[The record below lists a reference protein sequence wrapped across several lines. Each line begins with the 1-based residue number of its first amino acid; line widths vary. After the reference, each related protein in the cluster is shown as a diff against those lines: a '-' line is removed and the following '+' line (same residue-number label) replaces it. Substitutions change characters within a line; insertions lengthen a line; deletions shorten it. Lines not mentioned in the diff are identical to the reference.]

1 MKTKHRQRHLVPA
14 ALLFAV
20 AAGALAAAPPAPPP
34 GNPENTG
41 INKRDA
47 PANNPNAANPTP
59 MDQSNK
65 QPDLRTEA
73 EVRQAIVGDK
83 SLSSLAHN
91 VKLGTADGVDTLRGP
106 VKSAGEKQR
115 VEDLARHVQGVSS
128 VKNELDTSNS
138 TRE

>member
-1 MKTKHRQRHLVPA
+1 MKTKHRQRHLVSA

-34 GNPENTG
+34 RDPENTG
-41 INKRDA
+41 VNKRDA
-47 PANNPNAANPTP
+47 PTDSRTAANPTP

-73 EVRQAIVGDK
+73 EVRKAIVGDK
-83 SLSSLAHN
+83 SLSLLAHN
-91 VKLGTADGVDTLRGP
+91 VKIMTADGVVTLRGP
-106 VKSAGEKQR
+106 VKSAEEKRR
-115 VEDLARHVQGVSS
+115 VEELARRVQGVSS

>member
-1 MKTKHRQRHLVPA
+1 MKTKHRQRHLAPV
-14 ALLFAV
+14 ALLLAV

-34 GNPENTG
+34 SDPENTG
-41 INKRDA
+41 VNKRDA

-73 EVRQAIVGDK
+73 EVRKAIVNDK
-83 SLSSLAHN
+83 SLSMLAHN
-91 VKLGTADGVDTLRGP
+91 VKIMTADGVVTLRGP
-106 VKSAGEKQR
+106 VKSAEEKQR
-115 VEDLARHVQGVSS
+115 IGDLAKHVQGVSS

-138 TRE
+138 SRE